1 MVASQRCSPTAAP
14 YGVVYNHHD
23 QESTTYV
30 PEEIQA
36 CANRLKS
43 RVPEDCS
50 IEQWTEALHQEVPA
64 VPRPVDMTDTP
75 PLFPCHRLLS
85 CIGCI
90 NGSVMHATAT
100 SALRVDEI
108 GEGSQ
113 NPEDPN
119 PTPDFKKTVPGE
131 VFGSWFARCPKLGNP

>member
-1 MVASQRCSPTAAP
+1 MVGSQRCSPTAAP

-75 PLFPCHRLLS
+75 PLFPCHRLLLMHWLHQRIRHACDGDVGILHCLLMKDAVS
-85 CIGCI
+85 AFVVR
-90 NGSVMHATAT
+90 GS
-100 SALRVDEI
+100 
-108 GEGSQ
+108 
-113 NPEDPN
+113 
-119 PTPDFKKTVPGE
+119 KT
-131 VFGSWFARCPKLGNP
+131 